1 MGLKAEKKIAADNKA
16 EFRKLNRKVAAE
28 GAILLKNEGGLL
40 PFSSGCKLAVFG
52 RTQTFYYKSGTG
64 SGGLVHIEKEPCI
77 LTALRECKEILLD
90 EETASVY
97 ESWIKENPF
106 DNGNGG
112 WASEPWCQ
120 TEMPL
125 CDEVVARAARKND
138 AALVIIGRTAG
149 EDKDNFAEKGSYY
162 LTDTEEEMLCKV
174 TSHFERVAVVLNIGN
189 IIDMS
194 FLDRH
199 NIASLLIV
207 WQGGE
212 EGANALCDL
221 LSGKAAPSGKLTDTV
236 AFELEDYP
244 SQVPTIADDEIFYDE
259 DIYVGYRY
267 FETFKP
273 DRVRFPFGYG
283 LTYTEFSVCY
293 EAEISE
299 SEITVT
305 AKVTNVGKRDGKEVV
320 EVYFEA
326 PNGRLGTPSRQL
338 AAYKKTGT
346 LKSGE
351 SETVTLKFNPQQMAA
366 FDDSGISGHP
376 FSYVMEPG
384 IYRIFAGVSVKDA
397 EEVASFPIP
406 KLKVISQTESVMPP
420 QKELKRLVSAEKDGR
435 RTPLYQTVYPVAL
448 DLERR
453 ITENLPQNDE
463 FTGDRGI
470 KLRDVFE
477 QKNSMS
483 EFLAQLS
490 DEDLFAIVCG
500 EGMDS
505 PKATR
510 GTVGAFGGLTEGLRH
525 FGIPVCCV
533 SDGPSGLRLDTGAK
547 ATLIPNGT
555 LIASMFDDE
564 LTEKLFGFLGRE
576 ISSYGVDGL
585 LGPGMNIHR
594 NVLCGRNF
602 EYFSEDPYLSGKT
615 AAAISR
621 GLSAYGTFATIKH
634 FCCNN
639 WEKRR
644 HYTNSI
650 VSERAL
656 REIYLK
662 GFEIA
667 VKEGKNISLM
677 TSYNL
682 INGFHAASNYDLN
695 TTVLRKEW
703 GFCGM
708 VMTDWW
714 AKSNS
719 AGEVGDK
726 NNLKAMIRAQNDIY
740 MVCGD
745 TLKQPHNLREGLA
758 DKSLTR
764 GELMRS
770 AGNILELVM
779 KTGAWSRYL
788 SSGVLS
794 NDIKYDKEKLCCI
807 ASLSE
812 NIKKMPIEVD
822 FDADGFCILSFSIKS
837 NADSLAQNSVF
848 CAVDD
853 LQSSFSVNGERGE
866 TVVIDREMYLTG
878 PHHKITVY
886 LPGCLELTEIKIY
899 LKP

>member
-1 MGLKAEKKIAADNKA
+1 MVFTKETAALYKAEL
-16 EFRKLNRKVAAE
+16 RKLNRKVAAE
-28 GAILLKNEGGLL
+28 GSVLLKNEGGLL
-40 PFSSGCKLAVFG
+40 PFNVGARLAVFG

-64 SGGLVHIEKEPCI
+64 SGGLVHIDKEPII
-77 LTALRECKEILLD
+77 LTSLRDCKELSID
-90 EETASVY
+90 EKLAAVY
-97 ESWIKENPF
+97 EEWVNRNPF

-120 TEMPL
+120 AEMPL
-125 CDEVVARAARKND
+125 SEDVVSCAAEKND

-149 EDKDNFAEKGSYY
+149 EDKDNSAEKGSYY
-162 LTDTEEEMLCKV
+162 LTDTEEEMLRKV
-174 TSHFERVAVVLNIGN
+174 TTHFQRVAVVLNIGN

-194 FLDRH
+194 FLDRYSI
-199 NIASLLIV
+199 NSLLIV

-212 EGANALCDL
+212 EGADALCDI
-221 LSGKAAPSGKLTDTV
+221 LSGKAAPSGRLTDTV
-236 AFELEDYP
+236 AFDLSDYP
-244 SQVPTIADDEIFYDE
+244 SQVEPIENDEIFYDE
-259 DIYVGYRY
+259 DIFVGYRY
-267 FETFKP
+267 FETFSP
-273 DRVRFPFGYG
+273 ERVRFPFGYG
-283 LTYTEFSVCY
+283 LTYTEFKTEC
-293 EAEISE
+293 EATATD

-305 AKVTNVGKRDGKEVV
+305 ARVTNMGAREGREVV

-326 PNGRLGTPSRQL
+326 PNGLLGTPKRQL
-338 AAYKKTGT
+338 AAYKKTGVI
-346 LKSGE
+346 KSGE
-351 SETVTLKFNPQQMAA
+351 SEIITLSFKTEQMAA
-366 FDDSGISGHP
+366 FDDTGISGHP
-376 FSYVMEPG
+376 FCYVLEAG
-384 IYRIFAGVSVKDA
+384 KYRVFAGANVK
-397 EEVASFPIP
+397 ETKEVANFEI
-406 KLKVISQTESVMPP
+406 LQTRVVAKCDSVMPLK
-420 QKELKRLVSAEKDGR
+420 KELKRLVSSEKSGKRVAE
-435 RTPLYQTVYPVAL
+435 YQTVYPSAL
-448 DLERR
+448 DLDKR
-453 ITENLPQNDE
+453 ITENLPKNDE
-463 FTGDRGI
+463 YTGDKGI
-470 KLRDVFE
+470 ILRDVYE
-477 QKNSMS
+477 QRHSMP

-510 GTVGAFGGLTEGLRH
+510 GTVGAFGGLTENLRH
-525 FGIPVCCV
+525 FGIPVCSV

-547 ATLIPNGT
+547 ATLVPNGT

-564 LTEKLFGFLGRE
+564 LAERLFGLLGRE
-576 ISSYGVDGL
+576 IASYKVDGL

-594 NVLCGRNF
+594 NILCGRNF

-621 GLSAYGTFATIKH
+621 GLSLYGIFATAKH

-639 WEKRR
+639 WERR
-644 HYTNSI
+644 RQYTDSI

-667 VKEGKNISLM
+667 VKEGKNLSVM

-703 GFCGM
+703 GFDGM

-719 AGEVGDK
+719 DGKAGDK
-726 NNLKAMIRAQNDIY
+726 NNLRAMIRAQNDIY

-758 DKSLTR
+758 EGSLTR
-764 GELMRS
+764 AELVRS
-770 AGNILELVM
+770 ASNILSLVM
-779 KTGAWSRYL
+779 TTGAFARYL
-788 SSGVLS
+788 TTGVLS
-794 NDIKYDKEKLCCI
+794 NDIAYDKEKLCCI
-807 ASLSE
+807 ASLSD
-812 NIKKMPIEVD
+812 NIKKMPISAD
-822 FDADGFCILSFSIKS
+822 FEADGFCILSFSIKS

-848 CAVDD
+848 CSVDD
-853 LQSSFSVNGERGE
+853 LQSSFSVNGEQGE

-878 PHHKITVY
+878 SHHTIAVY
-886 LPGCLELTEIKIY
+886 LPACLELVEIKIY